1 MKIIT
6 SGIQPTGV
14 IHIGNYFGA
23 VKNWVKLQEQEAK
36 RYFFLANLHALT
48 VPQDPKELEES
59 TLNMAIALLS
69 CGIDPEKSNLFI
81 QSAVSEHA
89 ELGWIFNCIARIGW
103 LNRMTQF
110 KDKAGKNKEKSS
122 VGLYTYP
129 VLQAADILLYNTT
142 HVPVGQDQKQHI
154 ELTRDI
160 VERFNK
166 EYNCNEL
173 NIPEPYIVEESKKIM
188 SLKNGLEK
196 MSKSNPSELSRIEIT
211 DSNDDIAKKI
221 KKAKT
226 DPDLIE
232 GTLEQIQ
239 QRPEALNLLTIY
251 SLCNNIS
258 LEETVTKMQ
267 GKGFKDLKPELI
279 ESLVSV
285 IEPIRTSYQNYQD
298 NKDYVLQTL
307 NKCACNAKEQASKQ
321 LEIIRQIVGIKF

>member
-23 VKNWVKLQEQEAK
+23 VKNWVNLQEQEAK

-48 VPQDPKELEES
+48 VPQDPKELKKS

-69 CGIDPEKSNLFI
+69 CGIDPEKSNLFV
-81 QSAVSEHA
+81 QSTVKEHA

-122 VGLYTYP
+122 VGLFTYP

-160 VERFNK
+160 VERFNQ

-211 DSNDDIAKKI
+211 DSNDGIAKKI

-232 GTLEQIQ
+232 GNIEQIKE
-239 QRPEALNLLTIY
+239 RPEALNLLTIY
-251 SLCNNIS
+251 SLCNNIN
-258 LEETVTKMQ
+258 LEQALLKMQ
-267 GKGFKDLKPELI
+267 GKGFKDLKPQLI
-279 ESLVSV
+279 ESIVSV
-285 IEPIRTSYQNYQD
+285 IEPIRENYQNYQD
-298 NKDYVLQTL
+298 NKDHVLQTL
-307 NKCACNAKEQASKQ
+307 NKCADNAREQASKQ
-321 LEIIRQIVGIKF
+321 LEKIRQIVGIKF